1 MKKILLFLLA
11 FSGVSFA
18 DDHGSDIYYAYFGMT
33 VSNPPAVVAAMDKF
47 MASECG
53 QTAPFSVALM
63 GEAFNGHEPQT
74 HTFVVTYE
82 GAQALNDTFATLS
95 TCPEYGTFLTE
106 LSAVSVATEQTLV
119 KSVYESGDWTQDT
132 AFAVFEINVRNE
144 ASYIDAYKKFTDAAI
159 ANGQLTRSFGV
170 ERVVAGDDYTHFA
183 FIGGSDMANL
193 MATMDLLNMDNAD
206 FAEFQNSVRRNRSIV
221 RRGIV
226 TPIKAWD

>member
-1 MKKILLFLLA
+1 MKKIFLFLLA
-11 FSGVSFA
+11 FSGFSFA

-193 MATMDLLNMDNAD
+193 MATMDLLNMDL
-206 FAEFQNSVRRNRSIV
+206 SLIH
-221 RRGIV
+221 I
-226 TPIKAWD
+226 

>member
-1 MKKILLFLLA
+1 
-11 FSGVSFA
+11 
-18 DDHGSDIYYAYFGMT
+18 MT

-106 LSAVSVATEQTLV
+106 LSTVSVATEQTLV
-119 KSVYESGDWTQDT
+119 KSVYEAGDWTQDT

-144 ASYIDAYKKFTDAAI
+144 ASYIDAV
-159 ANGQLTRSFGV
+159 S
-170 ERVVAGDDYTHFA
+170 YTHLTLQT
-183 FIGGSDMANL
+183 IY
-193 MATMDLLNMDNAD
+193 
-206 FAEFQNSVRRNRSIV
+206 SV
-221 RRGIV
+221 
-226 TPIKAWD
+226 